1 MATIEGENLVCDV
14 CGRTVFLKYIETK
27 EYDGGYTMVRVYE
40 EKPEGWTYT
49 HLFKRTVD
57 LCPSCAERIRTEIE
71 SVLRKIQEEDE

>member
-40 EKPEGWTYT
+40 EKPEGWTSA
-49 HLFKRTVD
+49 RRA
-57 LCPSCAERIRTEIE
+57 PSE
-71 SVLRKIQEEDE
+71 SVRR